1 MSDTTAMMDV
11 TATMLPS
18 TVMNDRSFDDQMAS
32 SAIIAD
38 SNSLFIAPP
47 ADLPDSPDA
56 PDLLGLLPVV
66 HFHQIPICHP
76 AHRVVGTGDHLVTR
90 LQARQ
95 HFEVLVA
102 GDAHLDRQEFR
113 LAASD
118 DEH

>member
-47 ADLPDSPDA
+47 APPALPA
-56 PDLLGLLPVV
+56 LLGFLPVI
-66 HFHQIPICHP
+66 HLHQIPICHS

-102 GDAHLDRQEFR
+102 GD
-113 LAASD
+113 
-118 DEH
+118 